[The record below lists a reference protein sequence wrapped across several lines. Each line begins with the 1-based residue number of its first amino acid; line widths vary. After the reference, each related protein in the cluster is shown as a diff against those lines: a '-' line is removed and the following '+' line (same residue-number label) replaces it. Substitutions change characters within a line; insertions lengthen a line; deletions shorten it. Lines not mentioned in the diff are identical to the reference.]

1 MQNPGE
7 ELVGEYLKHIL
18 DCDFVEY
25 NLYTPNIQGEIDV
38 VGINTKAEEVYIC
51 EVATHLVTGLQ
62 YVKNNQPD
70 NIERFYKKFVKNIRY
85 VEECFP
91 NHKAKFMLWSP
102 IVKDQSPNAKHNQLR
117 DIKTIQEQIL
127 AEFGVEIEP
136 VINQKYSKCLSELRS
151 YAGNE
156 TKELKS
162 PIMRLFQ
169 IEEHL
174 LKHIERLTR

>member
-18 DCDFVEY
+18 GCDFVEY

-38 VGINTKAEEVYIC
+38 VGINIKAKEVYIC
-51 EVATHLVTGLQ
+51 EVATHLITGLQ
-62 YVKNNQPD
+62 Y
-70 NIERFYKKFVKNIRY
+70 VKNIRY

-91 NHKAKFMLWSP
+91 NHKARFMLWSP
-102 IVKDQSPNAKHNQLR
+102 IVKDQSSNAKHNQCR
-117 DIKTIQEQIL
+117 DIKTIQDQIL
-127 AEFGVEIEP
+127 IEFGVEIEP
-136 VINQKYSKCLSELRS
+136 VINQKYSKCLSELRF
-151 YAGNE
+151 YARNE

-169 IEEHL
+169 IEEYL
-174 LKHIERLTR
+174 LKHIERLER